1 MARAGWAVV
10 TATVLVVSYVACQN
24 TWRGLKQDT
33 QKNTALAE
41 HEAKEMHLDEK
52 ARAVDAEAREVAE
65 RADARIKRA
74 TGELGERPDELPATP
89 GPTSSAPSTAAREVN
104 EAIGKVAAKAKEVGE
119 DVAREAKAAAIHL
132 DVEQALVR
140 DPAVDASH
148 IDIHVDDET
157 RTIVLSGAVP
167 NAAQKTAARRITFH
181 HAHGYEVRN
190 ELAVGN

>member
-1 MARAGWAVV
+1 MARTGWAVV
-10 TATVLVVSYVACQN
+10 TATALVISYVACQN

-33 QKNTALAE
+33 QKNTAIAE
-41 HEAKEMHLDEK
+41 HKAKEMHLDEK

-65 RADARIKRA
+65 KAGASIKRA
-74 TGELGERPDELPATP
+74 TGELGRRIEESPATSS
-89 GPTSSAPSTAAREVN
+89 PTSSAPSTAAREVN
-104 EAIGKVAAKAKEVGE
+104 EAVGKVAAKAKEVGE
-119 DVAREAKAAAIHL
+119 DVAREANGAAIHL

-167 NAAQKTAARRITFH
+167 SAAQKTAARRVAFH
-181 HAHGYEVRN
+181 HGHGYAVKN
-190 ELAVGN
+190 DLAVGN